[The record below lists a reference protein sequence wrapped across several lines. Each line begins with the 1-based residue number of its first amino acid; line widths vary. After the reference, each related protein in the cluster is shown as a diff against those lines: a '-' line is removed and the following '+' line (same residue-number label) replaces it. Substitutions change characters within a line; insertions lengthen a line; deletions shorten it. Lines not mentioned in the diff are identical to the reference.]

1 MRCVLPVG
9 AALTLALAGC
19 ARPGNCRGDYCG
31 TLVFVAFSQPDLLL
45 PPVTQQ
51 AVARDIHDQIFLKL
65 ADLGPEMST
74 LGDQGFEPQLAERW
88 EWQDSLTLI
97 FDLSPR
103 ARWQDG
109 PPVTA
114 RDVAF
119 TFDAYTDPR
128 VDAPARESLR
138 DIRSVAP
145 LAGDSLAVVF
155 RFRRRYPEMF
165 FDAVYHM
172 RILPSHLLASVP
184 RDQWGHA
191 PFGRAP
197 VGDGPYRFVA
207 WRPGES
213 VELVADSTFFLGRP
227 HIRRLIWRF
236 TPDPP
241 TALTQLIAG
250 EADALEFLGPAA
262 NVERARGARQLAIYP
277 YRGTAYGYL
286 AFNMTANGAAARPH
300 PIFGDRDV
308 RRALS
313 LAVDREG
320 LRESVFH
327 DLALVPPGP
336 VPQAWPVWQ
345 GKDDTTLHALPY
357 DTTRAAALLTRRG
370 WRDSD
375 GDGIRDRGGVK
386 LAFHILVPTTSAVRR
401 QYARLLQEQFRA
413 IGAQVELDEV
423 ENAVM
428 QQLAT
433 AGKFDAV
440 MATWATDP
448 TPSANLADTW
458 TKAGF
463 GKANYGRYANPEFDR
478 ALARATNATGGP
490 AATLAAWR
498 DALRLLDDDAPG
510 IWLFAPTSMA
520 AVHRRVAD
528 VRIRPDSW
536 WALVRTWRIPSDQMI
551 ARDRI
556 TTSAVEERR

>member
-1 MRCVLPVG
+1 MS

-19 ARPGNCRGDYCG
+19 ERPGTCRGEYCG
-31 TLVFVAFSQPDLLL
+31 TMIFVAFSQPDILL

-65 ADLGPEMST
+65 ADLGPAMNT
-74 LGDQGFEPQLAERW
+74 LGDREFEPQLAERW
-88 EWQDSLTLI
+88 EWQDSLTLV
-97 FDLSPR
+97 FHVSPR

-109 PPVTA
+109 PAVTA

-119 TFDAYTDPR
+119 TFDAYTDSS
-128 VDAPARESLR
+128 VDAPAREALR
-138 DIRSVAP
+138 AIRSVTP
-145 LAGDSLAVVF
+145 VAGDSLAAIF
-155 RFRRRYPEMF
+155 RFRRRYAEMF

-172 RILPSHLLASVP
+172 RILPAHLLAGVP
-184 RDQWGHA
+184 RDQWARA

-207 WRPGES
+207 WKPGES
-213 VELVADSTFFLGRP
+213 VELVAESTFFLGRP

-236 TPDPP
+236 TPDPQ
-241 TALTQLIAG
+241 TALTQLVAG

-262 NVERARGARQLAIYP
+262 NVERARGAPQLAVYP

-286 AFNMTANGAAARPH
+286 GFNLTANGDPARPH

-313 LAVDREG
+313 LAVDRER
-320 LRESVFH
+320 LKESVFH

-336 VPQAWPVWQ
+336 VPQAWPLWQ
-345 GKDDTTLHALPY
+345 GKGDTALRALPY
-357 DTTRAAALLTRRG
+357 DTAQAAALLARRG

-401 QYARLLQEQFRA
+401 QYARLLQEQFRT

-428 QQLAT
+428 QQRAT

-440 MATWATDP
+440 LATWATDP
-448 TPSANLADTW
+448 TPTSNLADTW
-458 TKAGF
+458 TRTGF
-463 GKANYGRYANPEFDR
+463 GKANYGRYSNPAFER
-478 ALARATNATGGP
+478 ALARATAATGGP

-510 IWLFAPTSMA
+510 VWLFAPMSVA

-536 WALVRTWRIPSDQMI
+536 WALVRTWRIPPNQQI

-556 TTSAVEERR
+556 TTNSVEERR